1 MTLRLLVSSSLCL
14 FVSLTFCL
22 LVSSTLCLFVSLSL
36 CLFDF
41 LTLSLFV
48 SLTLSLFVSLTLSL
62 FVFFPFLQQG
72 LHRGGAALVSM
83 VWSFPVGGCLRFFGE
98 AASGSHVL
106 PDGIIRFA
114 TCGEFVKAGTST
126 SATHLVII
134 SSSSNGGGC
143 RQEGTFCEEA
153 DGLRG
158 RSHVGFAAW
167 YRYLLIF
174 FHDVLIV

>member
-1 MTLRLLVSSSLCL
+1 
-14 FVSLTFCL
+14 
-22 LVSSTLCLFVSLSL
+22 
-36 CLFDF
+36 
-41 LTLSLFV
+41 
-48 SLTLSLFVSLTLSL
+48 
-62 FVFFPFLQQG
+62 
-72 LHRGGAALVSM
+72 M

-106 PDGIIRFA
+106 PDGILRLA
-114 TCGEFVKAGTST
+114 ACGEFVKAGTST
-126 SATHLVII
+126 SATHFVII
-134 SSSSNGGGC
+134 SSKGGGC

-174 FHDVLIV
+174 FHDVQIV